1 MWPIMLIVFYLIV
14 MEIEWTQMQLSK
26 FQILQVFRIESRVVD
41 WNYG

>member
-41 WNYG
+41 WHYG